1 MIYTLEEAVKRIEDY
16 KSQNKKIVFTNG
28 CFDIIH
34 AGHVKYLNI
43 AKTYGDILI
52 VGLNSDNS
60 IKRIK
65 GDKRPIV
72 PQEQRAYVLSQLK
85 PVDMVV
91 IFEEDTPYNLIKAIK
106 PDVLIKGADWNIE
119 NIVGADIV
127 LSNGG
132 SVNTI
137 KFDYDTST
145 SKIIQKI
152 IELYK
157 FR

>member
-1 MIYTLEEAVKRIEDY
+1 MIYTLEETVKRIKDY

-72 PQEQRAYVLSQLK
+72 PQEEFKTLQILWVYHNGYIPYSKKHHQRKRIIYHRF
-85 PVDMVV
+85 VV
-91 IFEEDTPYNLIKAIK
+91 YR
-106 PDVLIKGADWNIE
+106 
-119 NIVGADIV
+119 
-127 LSNGG
+127 
-132 SVNTI
+132 
-137 KFDYDTST
+137 
-145 SKIIQKI
+145 QKM
-152 IELYK
+152 LV
-157 FR
+157 